1 MVSDALP
8 SVSHPGNKIDGVV
21 FTFTDVTR
29 LKDAHNYAESIIT
42 TIRESLVVL
51 NPELKVVSAN
61 PAFYEPSRFR
71 PRKQKVVSSMSLAI
85 ASGIFQ
91 VAASAGGYRRQNFPF
106 EDFEVEHDFPAI
118 GKKIMSLNARR
129 IDNKEGNQIQL
140 ILLAIDDITERK
152 QAEQDLHKLNQEL
165 EARVS
170 ERTAELQ
177 QANTALLQDIEERK
191 RLENQLIQAQKMESL
206 GTLAGGIAHDFN
218 NILNIIQGYTSLL
231 SKHAAKHEEI
241 AGPVDVIQETV
252 KRASAVVQQLLTLA
266 RKTESK
272 FEPVDANALLKS
284 LMTLL
289 RETFAQTIEVTLDR
303 SDMLPPVMAD
313 PNQMMQALLN
323 LCLNARDAMPDGGKL
338 TLKTSVVAGE
348 KLKSYD
354 EANAERYVCIE
365 VADTG
370 IGMDENVRQRIFEPF
385 FTTKESGHGTGL
397 GLAVVYGI
405 AHRYEGFIQVE
416 SHPNDGATFRLYLP
430 VALG

>member
-1 MVSDALP
+1 
-8 SVSHPGNKIDGVV
+8 
-21 FTFTDVTR
+21 
-29 LKDAHNYAESIIT
+29 
-42 TIRESLVVL
+42 
-51 NPELKVVSAN
+51 
-61 PAFYEPSRFR
+61 
-71 PRKQKVVSSMSLAI
+71 
-85 ASGIFQ
+85 
-91 VAASAGGYRRQNFPF
+91 
-106 EDFEVEHDFPAI
+106 
-118 GKKIMSLNARR
+118 MSLNARR

-152 QAEQDLHKLNQEL
+152 QAEQDLQKLNQEL

-289 RETFAQTIEVTLDR
+289 RETFAQNHR
-303 SDMLPPVMAD
+303 SDAGQKRYAAGRDGRSRPNDASPIESLPQCTRCDAGRRQAHAE
-313 PNQMMQALLN
+313 NQCRRRRKA
-323 LCLNARDAMPDGGKL
+323 
-338 TLKTSVVAGE
+338 E
-348 KLKSYD
+348 KL
-354 EANAERYVCIE
+354 R
-365 VADTG
+365 
-370 IGMDENVRQRIFEPF
+370 
-385 FTTKESGHGTGL
+385 
-397 GLAVVYGI
+397 
-405 AHRYEGFIQVE
+405 
-416 SHPNDGATFRLYLP
+416 
-430 VALG
+430 